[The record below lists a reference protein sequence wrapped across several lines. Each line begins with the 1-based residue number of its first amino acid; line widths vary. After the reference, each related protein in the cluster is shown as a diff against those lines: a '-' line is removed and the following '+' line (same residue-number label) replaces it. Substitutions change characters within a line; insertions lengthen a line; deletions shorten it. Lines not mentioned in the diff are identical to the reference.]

1 MRLLPVFAISALAFA
16 CAGCGKKAAPAA
28 PPTRS
33 VTAARA
39 EVRDV
44 PLYLDEI
51 GSTTAVES
59 VNVQAQVAG
68 QIKEVHFQDGSDVS
82 KGDLLFTID
91 PRPYQAALDKAT
103 ATLAQNYAKLDFQ
116 RGQMTRMDEL
126 RRKNVAAS
134 QDADQTRATLA
145 EYEAIVRGDQA
156 NVDTA
161 KLNLEYCSIR
171 APINGRLGKRLVDAG
186 NVVSYPG
193 GPVLVSI
200 QRQDPLYVDFTIAED
215 KLPAVRAYQKNGT
228 LRVEAWF
235 ATEPQK
241 RRAGEFAFLD
251 NAVQLGN
258 GTVKLRARIPNEDRL
273 FWPGQFVNVRL
284 ILDIAKAA
292 VVIPSQAVQVGQI
305 GTFVFV
311 VKEDNTAAIRPI
323 RPGQRQGSEVV
334 VEDGVQGGEIVVL
347 TGQLLLSPGV
357 PVKIVGGPA
366 APSNAPAA
374 AKADPPKEEPK
385 KPL

>member
-1 MRLLPVFAISALAFA
+1 MRPSLQIAFFFLAWAF
-16 CAGCGKKAAPAA
+16 AGCGKKAEPAG

-44 PLYLDEI
+44 PLYIDEI

-59 VNVQAQVAG
+59 VNVQAQVSG
-68 QIKEVHFQDGSDVS
+68 QIQQVHFQDGAEAQ

-91 PRPYQAALDKAT
+91 PRSYQAALDKAA
-103 ATLAQNYAKLDFQ
+103 ATLAQNSAKLEFQ
-116 RGQMTRMDEL
+116 RAQMSRMEEL

-134 QDADQTRATLA
+134 QDFDQARATLG

-156 NVDTA
+156 NLDNA
-161 KLNLEYCSIR
+161 KLNLEYCSVR
-171 APINGRLGKRLVDAG
+171 APITGRLGKRLVDAG
-186 NVVSYPG
+186 NVVAYPG
-193 GPVLVSI
+193 GPILVSI
-200 QRQDPLYVDFTIAED
+200 QKQDPLYVDFTIAED

-258 GTVKLRARIPNEDRL
+258 GTVRLRARIPNEDRL

-284 ILDIAKAA
+284 ILDTVKSA
-292 VVIPSQAVQVGQI
+292 VVIPSQALQTGQI

-311 VKEDNTAAIRPI
+311 VTDEMKAAIRPI
-323 RPGQRQGSEVV
+323 RPGQRQGPEIVI
-334 VEDGVQGGEIVVL
+334 EDGVIGGETVVL
-347 TGQLLLSPGV
+347 TGQLLLSPGA

-366 APSNAPAA
+366 AAAPPAA
-374 AKADPPKEEPK
+374 KVDPPKEETK

>member
-1 MRLLPVFAISALAFA
+1 MRPLPLIAVFLLALAFG
-16 CAGCGKKAAPAA
+16 GCGNKAAPAS

-33 VTAARA
+33 VTAAKA
-39 EVRDV
+39 DVRDV
-44 PLYLDEI
+44 PLYIDEI

-68 QIKEVHFQDGSDVS
+68 QIQQVHFEDGAEVA
-82 KGDLLFTID
+82 KGDLLLTID
-91 PRPYQAALDKAT
+91 PRPYQAALDKAA
-103 ATLAQNYAKLDFQ
+103 ATLAQTTAKLEFQ
-116 RGQMTRMDEL
+116 RAQMARMEEL
-126 RRKNVAAS
+126 RRKNVATT
-134 QDADQTRATLA
+134 QDFDQARATLS

-156 NVDTA
+156 NLDNA
-161 KLNLEYCSIR
+161 KLNLEYCSVR
-171 APINGRLGKRLVDAG
+171 APISGRLGKRLVDAG
-186 NVVSYPG
+186 NVVAYPG
-193 GPVLVSI
+193 GPILVSI
-200 QRQDPLYVDFTIAED
+200 QKQDPLYVDFTIAED

-241 RRAGEFAFLD
+241 RRTGEFAFLD

-258 GTVKLRARIPNEDRL
+258 GTVRLRARIPNEDRL

-284 ILDIAKAA
+284 ILDTVKSA
-292 VVIPSQAVQVGQI
+292 VVIPNQALQTGQI

-311 VKEDNTAAIRPI
+311 VTDDMKAAIRPI
-323 RPGQRQGSEVV
+323 RPGQRHSNEIVI
-334 VEDGVQGGEIVVL
+334 EDGVKGGEIVVL
-347 TGQLLLSPGV
+347 TGQLLLSPGA

-366 APSNAPAA
+366 ATGAPPAA
-374 AKADPPKEEPK
+374 KVDPPKQETK

>member
-1 MRLLPVFAISALAFA
+1 MRPSFLIAIFPLVLALG
-16 CAGCGKKAAPAA
+16 GCEKPAAPSG

-33 VTAARA
+33 VTAAKA

-44 PLYLDEI
+44 PLYIDEI

-68 QIKEVHFQDGSDVS
+68 QIQQVHFQDGAEVQ
-82 KGDLLFTID
+82 KGELLFTID
-91 PRPYQAALDKAT
+91 PRSYQAALDKAT
-103 ATLAQNYAKLDFQ
+103 ATLAQNSAKLDFQ
-116 RGQMTRMDEL
+116 RAQMLRMDEL
-126 RRKNVAAS
+126 RRKNVATT
-134 QDADQTRATLA
+134 QDFDQAKATLG
-145 EYEAIVRGDQA
+145 EFEAIVRGDQA
-156 NVDTA
+156 NLDNA
-161 KLNLEYCSIR
+161 KLNLEYSSVR
-171 APINGRLGKRLVDAG
+171 APITGRLGKRLVDAG
-186 NVVSYPG
+186 NVVAYPG
-193 GPVLVSI
+193 GPILVSI
-200 QRQDPLYVDFTIAED
+200 QKQDPLYVDFTIAED

-258 GTVKLRARIPNEDRL
+258 GTVRLRARIPNEDRL

-284 ILDIAKAA
+284 ILDTVKSA
-292 VVIPSQAVQVGQI
+292 VVIPAQALQTGQI

-311 VKEDNTAAIRPI
+311 VTDDMKAAIRPI
-323 RPGQRQGSEVV
+323 RPGQRQGNEIVI
-334 VEDGVQGGEIVVL
+334 EDGVKGGETVVL
-347 TGQLLLSPGV
+347 TGQLLLSPGAQ
-357 PVKIVGGPA
+357 VKIVGGPA
-366 APSNAPAA
+366 GAGTPPAA
-374 AKADPPKEEPK
+374 KVDPPKDETK

>member
-1 MRLLPVFAISALAFA
+1 MRPLSLIVVFLLALVPG
-16 CAGCGKKAAPAA
+16 GCGKKAAPAS

-33 VTAARA
+33 ITAAKA

-44 PLYLDEI
+44 PLYIDEI
-51 GSTTAVES
+51 GRTTAVES

-68 QIKEVHFQDGSDVS
+68 QIQQVHFEDGAEVA
-82 KGDLLFTID
+82 KGDMLFTID
-91 PRPYQAALDKAT
+91 PRPYQAALDKAA
-103 ATLAQNYAKLDFQ
+103 ATLAQTTAKLEFQ
-116 RGQMTRMDEL
+116 RAQMVRMEEL
-126 RRKNVAAS
+126 RRKNVATT
-134 QDADQTRATLA
+134 QDFDQARATLS

-156 NVDTA
+156 NLDNA
-161 KLNLEYCSIR
+161 KLNLEYCSVR
-171 APINGRLGKRLVDAG
+171 APISGRLGKRLVDAG
-186 NVVSYPG
+186 NVVTYPG
-193 GPVLVSI
+193 GPILVSI
-200 QRQDPLYVDFTIAED
+200 QKQDPLYVDFTIAED

-258 GTVKLRARIPNEDRL
+258 GTVRLRARIPNEDRL

-284 ILDIAKAA
+284 ILDTVKSA
-292 VVIPSQAVQVGQI
+292 VVIPSQALQTGQI

-311 VKEDNTAAIRPI
+311 VSDDMKAAIRPI
-323 RPGQRQGSEVV
+323 RPGQRQGSDIVI
-334 VEDGVQGGEIVVL
+334 EDGVKGGEIVVL
-347 TGQLLLSPGV
+347 TGQLLLSPGA

-366 APSNAPAA
+366 ATGTAPA
-374 AKADPPKEEPK
+374 AKADPPKEETK